1 MGQEKRLDGW
11 VEQSSQRETE
21 VQRDEGRSRG
31 REREQH
37 EVPEEMSV
45 LPLPFSDLEFFPP
58 IANLLIELDPGAGG
72 APEMSKRK

>member
-11 VEQSSQRETE
+11 VEQSSQRATE
-21 VQRDEGRSRG
+21 VQRDEGRSWG
-31 REREQH
+31 REREQQ

-45 LPLPFSDLEFFPP
+45 LPLPFSDLEFPP

-72 APEMSKRK
+72 APEMSERK